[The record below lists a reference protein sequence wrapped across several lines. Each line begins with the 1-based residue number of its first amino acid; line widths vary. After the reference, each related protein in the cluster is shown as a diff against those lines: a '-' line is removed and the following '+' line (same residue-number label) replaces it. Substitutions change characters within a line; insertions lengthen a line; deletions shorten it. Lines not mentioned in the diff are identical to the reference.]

1 MSDLQV
7 ISSRHEAGPVT
18 LREAAVVGVPTVG
31 TAVGEIADWAPHAAL
46 AVPVGESEMLAG
58 QVAALLTDEEL
69 RLRVAREAYTRA
81 TCEDAGYTARL
92 FEDLYEELLRARSRR
107 RATRTR

>member
-1 MSDLQV
+1 MAD
-7 ISSRHEAGPVT
+7 
-18 LREAAVVGVPTVG
+18 G
-31 TAVGEIADWAPHAAL
+31 TGCRKPHAAL
-46 AVPVGESEMLAG
+46 AAPVGEPEPLAR

-92 FEDLYEELLRARSRR
+92 FEDLYEELMACR
-107 RATRTR
+107 